1 MKVLVLKSVDVNQ
14 LLLQFDLSKTR
25 KKNIKNKI

>member
-1 MKVLVLKSVDVNQ
+1 LVLKSVDVNQ